1 MTTRMTAKQA
11 IEALE
16 AKMDAQTAAISQL
29 ADALAGMTAP
39 VASAPAPAPTPT
51 VETAPEAKPSFTV
64 RPKHLARMQVAWKK
78 LAVKRDATVYGY
90 AYRKADGSVGLWGC
104 SAEELPD
111 RKAKDNYL
119 GLVEVVE
126 AS

>member
-29 ADALAGMTAP
+29 AAALAGMTTP
-39 VASAPAPAPTPT
+39 VASAPAPTPT
-51 VETAPEAKPSFTV
+51 VETTPEAKPSFTV